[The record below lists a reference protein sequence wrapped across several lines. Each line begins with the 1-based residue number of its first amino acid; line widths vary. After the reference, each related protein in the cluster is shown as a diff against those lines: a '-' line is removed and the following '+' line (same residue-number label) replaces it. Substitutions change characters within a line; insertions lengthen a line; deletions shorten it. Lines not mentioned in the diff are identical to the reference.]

1 MTVVHK
7 VWVVPTQSLFDR
19 WFSSDSANVFVEA
32 PEMKYMPKST
42 LESWVNRKN
51 SILSNPDFNAEQ
63 QQTFNSIRRQLIYQ
77 LQKNGHGLLLG
88 SDAPQV
94 FNVPGFSIHHELKGI
109 VDAGLTTL
117 EAIQSGT
124 INPAIFFNMEGE
136 FGEIVEGASADLI
149 LLSANPLDNLD
160 KLRNPDGV
168 MVRGRWLS
176 RSDIDKRLEEIS
188 ASAAEN

>member
-1 MTVVHK
+1 M
-7 VWVVPTQSLFDR
+7 
-19 WFSSDSANVFVEA
+19 
-32 PEMKYMPKST
+32 Y
-42 LESWVNRKN
+42 
-51 SILSNPDFNAEQ
+51 
-63 QQTFNSIRRQLIYQ
+63 
-77 LQKNGHGLLLG
+77 
-88 SDAPQV
+88 
-94 FNVPGFSIHHELKGI
+94 
-109 VDAGLTTL
+109 AGLTTL

-124 INPAIFFNMEGE
+124 INPAIFFNKEGE